1 MNGLFDTHAHLN
13 DEKFDEDRE
22 SVILSLKENGISYVV
37 IPSDTFKSSLKTVEI
52 VGKYDFLYGAVGI
65 HPHEVKDTSDEEL
78 EKLKE
83 IAGTNDKIVAIGE
96 IGLDY
101 YYDFSPREIQKELFI
116 KQLNIARDL
125 KLPVIIH
132 SRDAM
137 GDTYD
142 ILSKFKGEVV
152 GVMHCYSGS
161 FDMAKRFIDL
171 GYYISL
177 GGPVTFKNAK
187 TPKEVAKNVDLERLL
202 IETDS
207 PYLAPEPVRGKRN
220 EPKNVN
226 YVAEMI
232 ASLRGMTKEEIID
245 VTYMNALKLFNIEV

>member
-187 TPKEVAKNVDLERLL
+187 TPKEVAKNVDLKRLL

-220 EPKNVN
+220 DPKNVN
-226 YVAEMI
+226 YVTEMI
-232 ASLRGMTKEEIID
+232 ASLKGMTKKEIID

>member
-1 MNGLFDTHAHLN
+1 
-13 DEKFDEDRE
+13 
-22 SVILSLKENGISYVV
+22 
-37 IPSDTFKSSLKTVEI
+37 
-52 VGKYDFLYGAVGI
+52 
-65 HPHEVKDTSDEEL
+65 
-78 EKLKE
+78 
-83 IAGTNDKIVAIGE
+83 
-96 IGLDY
+96 
-101 YYDFSPREIQKELFI
+101 
-116 KQLNIARDL
+116 
-125 KLPVIIH
+125 
-132 SRDAM
+132 M

-232 ASLRGMTKEEIID
+232 ASLRGMTKEEVVDI
-245 VTYMNALKLFNIEV
+245 TRKNALKLFNIEV

>member
-52 VGKYDFLYGAVGI
+52 VGKYDFLYGAVGV

-101 YYDFSPREIQKELFI
+101 YYDFSPRELQKEIFI
-116 KQLNIARDL
+116 KQLNIAKDL

-202 IETDS
+202 IET
-207 PYLAPEPVRGKRN
+207 E
-220 EPKNVN
+220 
-226 YVAEMI
+226 
-232 ASLRGMTKEEIID
+232 LRDRKS
-245 VTYMNALKLFNIEV
+245 VV

>member
-187 TPKEVAKNVDLERLL
+187 TPKEVAKNVDLKRLL

-207 PYLAPEPVRGKRN
+207 PYLAPEPYRGKRN
-220 EPKNVN
+220 SSRYPTQ
-226 YVAEMI
+226 I
-232 ASLRGMTKEEIID
+232 GRASCRER
-245 VTYMNALKLFNIEV
+245 V